1 MMSASSDTE
10 LPHLNPGT
18 RNALELP
25 IEERVW
31 FARED
36 RWIGYSAANA
46 ALAAMADLIRRPRT
60 TTSPAMLLL
69 GRPGNGKTTI
79 LDRFASQ
86 FEPRTTRDGDLVID
100 VVRMAMPAGA
110 TEKDLWS
117 ELLRA
122 CQTSHRATDPAA
134 LLLRRAYD
142 ALGAIE
148 PRIIVSDEINNL
160 LSGSGFNQ
168 RLILGKLKDLTN
180 RFKTHLILAGTQD
193 AQAAVLSDE
202 QLKRRLD
209 RFELP
214 KWDLNPEFLRLLR
227 SLEKVMPLPAPSNL
241 SGEQFATLIN
251 LRTDG
256 SIGSIARLVKE
267 ATVLAIRGKRDR
279 IELDMLQSVRAETDA
294 ARDERARSL

>member
-1 MMSASSDTE
+1 MSADQDKE
-10 LPHLNPGT
+10 LHHLAPST
-18 RNALELP
+18 RNVLDLTV
-25 IEERVW
+25 EERVW

-46 ALAAMADLIRRPRT
+46 ALAAMADLVRRPRT

-79 LDRFASQ
+79 LERFASQ
-86 FEPRTTRDGDLVID
+86 FQPRTTQNGDLVVD

-117 ELLRA
+117 ELLQA
-122 CQTSHRATDPAA
+122 CQTCHRATDPAA
-134 LLLRRAYD
+134 LLLRQAY
-142 ALGAIE
+142 AVLGTLE
-148 PRIIVSDEINNL
+148 PRIIISDEINNL
-160 LSGSGFNQ
+160 LSGSGVNQ

-180 RFKTHLILAGTQD
+180 RFRMHLILAGTQD

-214 KWDLNPEFLRLLR
+214 KWTLNAEFLRLLR
-227 SLEKVMPLPAPSNL
+227 SLEKVLPLPAPSGL
-241 SGEQFATLIN
+241 ADQQAATLIS

-267 ATVLAIRGKRDR
+267 AAVLAIRNGRDR
-279 IELDMLQSVRAETDA
+279 IDLDMLQSVRVETDD
-294 ARDERARSL
+294 ARNERARSL

>member
-1 MMSASSDTE
+1 MCAVLDKE
-10 LPHLNPGT
+10 LPHLAQST
-18 RNALELP
+18 RAMLDVP
-25 IEERVW
+25 VDERVW

-46 ALAAMADLIRRPRT
+46 ALAAMGDLVRRPRT

-69 GRPGNGKTTI
+69 GRSGNGKTTI
-79 LDRFASQ
+79 LERFASQ
-86 FEPRTTRDGDLVID
+86 FQPRTTQDGNLVID

-117 ELLRA
+117 ELLHA
-122 CQTSHRATDPAA
+122 CQTCHRATDPAA
-134 LLLRRAYD
+134 LLLRQAY
-142 ALGAIE
+142 AVLNTLE

-160 LSGSGFNQ
+160 LSGSGVNQ

-180 RFKTHLILAGTQD
+180 RFRMHLILAGTQD
-193 AQAAVLSDE
+193 AQAAVLSDD

-214 KWDLNPEFLRLLR
+214 KWDLNAEFLRLLR
-227 SLEKVMPLPAPSNL
+227 SLERVMPLPAPSDL
-241 SGEQFATLIN
+241 AGKQFATLIN

-256 SIGSIARLVKE
+256 SIGSIARLIKE
-267 ATVLAIRGKRDR
+267 AAVLAIRNGRDR
-279 IELDMLQSVRAETDA
+279 IDLDILQSVRVETDE
-294 ARDERARSL
+294 ARNERARSL